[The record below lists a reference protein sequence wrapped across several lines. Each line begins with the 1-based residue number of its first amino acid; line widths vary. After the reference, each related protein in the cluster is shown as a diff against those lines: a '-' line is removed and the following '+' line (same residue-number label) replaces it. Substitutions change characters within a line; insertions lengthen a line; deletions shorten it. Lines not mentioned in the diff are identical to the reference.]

1 LVVGKEVAFVPEY
14 IVPTTNR
21 EYGSLFLANGD
32 NVAELGV
39 KEGWLKVREGGKTR
53 EDQEEALEKLQQLQD
68 EAEAAGV
75 GMWDQDK
82 GKVNDEIFVKYN
94 GAYYLLWVLGYSRCS
109 LYF

>member
-1 LVVGKEVAFVPEY
+1 MVGKEVAFVPEY

-82 GKVNDEIFVKYN
+82 AKVNDVDFFGKNTIGVYI
-94 GAYYLLWVLGYSRCS
+94 YLLWN
-109 LYF
+109 